1 LFFFI
6 KNSQLFDES
15 CIFDANLNMRYFIH
29 LAYKGTS
36 FHGWQKQP
44 NHISVQGVIEQILS
58 QILREKI
65 EIVGVGRTDA
75 GVHAECFYAHFE
87 TNASFGLNRLKHSLN
102 TMLPPDIGIYRVFPV
117 CSSMHARFS
126 AVSRSYQYIIS
137 RTKNPFLIDTAL
149 VLYADLDI
157 QKMNEAAAL
166 LYKYQD
172 FTSFSKLHTD
182 VNNNNCSIYFA
193 EWKKTDST
201 YIFTISANR
210 FLRNMVRAIAGTL
223 IDVGSHKIDVEDVA
237 DIIESHSRQKA
248 GKSVDARGLS
258 LVGVTYPEGFDVV

>member
-1 LFFFI
+1 
-6 KNSQLFDES
+6 
-15 CIFDANLNMRYFIH
+15 MRYFIH
-29 LAYKGTS
+29 LAYKGTA

-44 NHISVQGVIEQILS
+44 NDISVQGIVEDTLS
-58 QILREKI
+58 QILCEKI
-65 EIVGVGRTDA
+65 NLIGAGRTDA
-75 GVHAECFYAHFE
+75 GVHAECFYAHFD
-87 TNASFGLNRLKHSLN
+87 TDVSFDLNRLKHSLN
-102 TMLPPDIGIYRVFPV
+102 TMLPSDIGIYRVFPV

-126 AVSRSYQYIIS
+126 AVSRTYQYTICRI
-137 RTKNPFLIDTAL
+137 KNPFLIDTAM

-182 VNNNNCSIYFA
+182 VNNNNCSIYSA
-193 EWKKTDST
+193 EWKKIDST
-201 YIFTISANR
+201 YVFTISANR

-223 IDVGSHKIDVEDVA
+223 IDVGLHKIDVETVA
-237 DIIESHSRQKA
+237 EIIESQSRQKA

-258 LVGVTYPEGFDVV
+258 LVDIVYPEGFDVV